1 MSGHKGAFIKYF
13 IVYNLLV
20 FSFTLFAHDY
30 SGFKVGEALQ
40 GTYDFMW
47 FTSDLGDMAIQAELK
62 LQNGKY
68 SFALLNRRADYKL
81 PEEVKKEFQF
91 ARKLMGSYRVKYL
104 ENFNENI
111 LLSNSEL
118 GKREDK
124 AFAVIDFYPFP
135 DDKKLYSADKS
146 DLSFRFF
153 LHYNS
158 GIFFFSHSSIPQ
170 PKWIIKKDFNPKKK
184 MHYY

>member
-1 MSGHKGAFIKYF
+1 MIQKRSFINF
-13 IVYNLLV
+13 LIIFNLHF
-20 FSFTLFAHDY
+20 FSFTLYANDY
-30 SGFKVGEALQ
+30 TGFKVGEALQ
-40 GTYDFMW
+40 GTYDFIW
-47 FTSDLGDMAIQAELK
+47 FTDDLGDMAIQAELK
-62 LQNGKY
+62 LQDGRY
-68 SFALLNRRADYKL
+68 SFSFLNRRTDYQL
-81 PEEVKKEFQF
+81 PEAVKKEFQF
-91 ARKLMGSYRVKYL
+91 ARKLKGSYRVKYL
-104 ENFNENI
+104 EDFNENI
-111 LLSNSEL
+111 LLSNNKL

-158 GIFFFSHSSIPQ
+158 GIFFFSHGNNPQ

-184 MHYY
+184 MLYY